1 MCLCVCVC
9 VCVTGLGEH
18 EGSHVI
24 ILAYK
29 RNEMN
34 GGCYDPGKYYF
45 IINNNSYGGWG
56 RP

>member
-1 MCLCVCVC
+1 MCVCVC
-9 VCVTGLGEH
+9 VCVTGSGEH